1 MRGRLGTLAKTFRH
15 GSRFAFP
22 LSGDDFM
29 LLRGRAVQNVVIVS
43 SSAMDVVDVN
53 RRLVWRLTQGEY
65 ITGLS
70 LLLLSTL

>member
-1 MRGRLGTLAKTFRH
+1 
-15 GSRFAFP
+15 
-22 LSGDDFM
+22 M